1 LAIDSIE
8 IRTAGL
14 GKTNVPSVVGAELP
28 TPSVDDCI
36 VDRREEAKVNAKHV
50 GWTLVPAVQEEIEE
64 VKIIGNRSE
73 AFVENVFVRIGARV
87 ATSIYEV
94 VIWSWSDQF
103 AKLGV
108 IPSLKAAA
116 TCNLDHPSFGA
127 C

>member
-1 LAIDSIE
+1 MAIDSIE

-36 VDRREEAKVNAKHV
+36 IDRREEAKINAKHV
-50 GWTLVPAVQEEIEE
+50 GWTLVPVVQEEIEE

-73 AFVENVFVRIGARV
+73 ALVENVLVRIGARV

-94 VIWSWSDQF
+94 VIWSWSGQF
-103 AKLGV
+103 AELGIV
-108 IPSLKAAA
+108 PCLKAAA
-116 TCNLDHPSFGA
+116 ACNLDHPSGGA